1 MLHSYEIRM
10 HVADEVASMASE
22 HQHPHSELSAIERA
36 ERFSGARGVSF
47 TPMRRRVLDE
57 LMAAHGPVTAYDLA
71 DRLSTSR
78 RIAPVQIYRALEFLM
93 EAGVVHRL
101 ATRSAFVVCDH
112 EHGQGEATVFLVCGQ
127 CGNVAEVASS
137 AIDNSL
143 KGAAAESDFEPLH
156 PVIEIAGRCA
166 NCRSDA

>member
-1 MLHSYEIRM
+1 
-10 HVADEVASMASE
+10 MASE
-22 HQHPHSELSAIERA
+22 HEHPHPDLSAVERV

-57 LMAAHGPVTAYDLA
+57 LLAAQGPVTAYDLA
-71 DRLSTSR
+71 DRLSTAR

-101 ATRSAFVVCDH
+101 ATRSAFLVCDH
-112 EHGQGEATVFLVCGQ
+112 EHAHGEATVFLVCGD

-137 AIDNSL
+137 AVDVGL
-143 KGAAAESDFEPLH
+143 KRAAEASDFEPLH
-156 PVIEIAGRCA
+156 PVVEIAGRCA
-166 NCRSDA
+166 SCRSEA